1 VDVHSGP
8 YSKYGPDL
16 FIYFDQCRY
25 NISEMMGYGSIY
37 SYDTGKGADDGGHG
51 RQGFFVMA
59 GPGIA
64 AIGEVKNMTL
74 LDVAPTILSLTG
86 LPIPEDMEGQSLL
99 QKGKEAAYSEEDEE
113 EVRKRLQG
121 LGYLG

>member
-1 VDVHSGP
+1 
-8 YSKYGPDL
+8 
-16 FIYFDQCRY
+16 
-25 NISEMMGYGSIY
+25 
-37 SYDTGKGADDGGHG
+37 
-51 RQGFFVMA
+51 MA
-59 GPGIA
+59 GPGIP

>member
-1 VDVHSGP
+1 
-8 YSKYGPDL
+8 
-16 FIYFDQCRY
+16 
-25 NISEMMGYGSIY
+25 
-37 SYDTGKGADDGGHG
+37 
-51 RQGFFVMA
+51 MA

-74 LDVAPTILSLTG
+74 LDVAPTIFSLIE
-86 LPIPEDMEGQSLL
+86 LPTPEDMEGRSLL
-99 QKGKEAAYSEEDEE
+99 QKGQEKAYSKEDEE